1 MEDIFNHGLKEG
13 LVYDMPV
20 QDSTC
25 DATVTDATKQLLIIR
40 IRSLEMLKKEE
51 KFKFHGNLT
60 RKYECECCAA

>member
-25 DATVTDATKQLLIIR
+25 DATNQLLIIR

-51 KFKFHGNLT
+51 EFKFHGNLT
-60 RKYECECCAA
+60 RK

>member
-25 DATVTDATKQLLIIR
+25 DATNQLLIIR
-40 IRSLEMLKKEE
+40 IRKLEMLRKK
-51 KFKFHGNLT
+51 KNLSFM
-60 RKYECECCAA
+60 EI